1 MSQDLAQFVGEELT
15 RPCGVGA
22 VTAARALARQFD
34 GTQAVLFYGSVLR
47 TRDPDGVADFYVL
60 TRHPPA
66 GLRGVASRALWPDVS
81 YQEFD
86 TAEGPMRAKVASMT
100 IGQFE
105 RAASGA
111 GADTTIWT
119 RFVQPAALVWR
130 EGAVSTARTSG
141 AITEA
146 VKTAARFA
154 AALGPREGTARAYWE
169 ALFHQTYAAELRFE
183 AKGRGQTILDFDPG
197 RYERLLPLAWEAAGI
212 DFDTGPD
219 GALSL
224 RMKGSERHAL
234 RWSWRM
240 RRTLGRPLNAA
251 RLVKAAFTFEGA
263 ARYAAWKVERHTGVA
278 LPLTPWRERHPI
290 LAAPGALWRLWRA
303 KRGG

>member
-1 MSQDLAQFVGEELT
+1 MSGGALVEFVGRQLAGPAPPMAT
-15 RPCGVGA
+15 AFAAGLAGA
-22 VTAARALARQFD
+22 FEDPA
-34 GTQAVLFYGSVLR
+34 AVLFYGSSLR
-47 TRDPDGVADFYVL
+47 TGEREGVHDFYVL
-60 TRHPPA
+60 THAPPR
-66 GLRGVASRALWPDVS
+66 GLFSRLLWPDVS
-81 YQEFD
+81 YREIVD
-86 TAEGPMRAKVASMT
+86 EDGTLRAKVAAMT
-100 IGQFE
+100 LAQFR
-105 RAASGA
+105 RAAEGR
-111 GADTTIWT
+111 GLDTTIWT